1 MVESNPLGEKL
12 HLTIK
17 HCFEKCGFPTDNY
30 VATAQDS
37 DEEFEIIFNEI
48 SDNFSIDE
56 YFEVDNTLATSEEV
70 DVSKIG
76 RREKLRNEYIE
87 EVLKVETASSDL
99 EDEDEYES
107 QENSS
112 SNHCHF
118 LIKWIC
124 LVLMMKITT
133 YNTESMTSQQP
144 LKR

>member
-1 MVESNPLGEKL
+1 M
-12 HLTIK
+12 
-17 HCFEKCGFPTDNY
+17 
-30 VATAQDS
+30 
-37 DEEFEIIFNEI
+37 
-48 SDNFSIDE
+48 
-56 YFEVDNTLATSEEV
+56 
-70 DVSKIG
+70 
-76 RREKLRNEYIE
+76 RNEYIE